1 MNPIIKIFT
10 VLVFLFQLTT
20 KTYACDCEYQG
31 SFMKMTQKCSLVA
44 LVKVTK
50 YLTFK
55 DIYGKRTP
63 MSMEVE
69 IVETYKGKEFR
80 KTITVWGDIGN
91 LCRPYLSTF
100 KEGQYYLMALYIEN
114 SSMKHPDEKKS
125 DYAICNCGAFWLAV
139 DIKKS
144 RVSGDIESKNRKNT
158 TLSLTQLKKKLT
170 AKVSQ

>member
-1 MNPIIKIFT
+1 
-10 VLVFLFQLTT
+10 
-20 KTYACDCEYQG
+20 
-31 SFMKMTQKCSLVA
+31 MKMTQHSPFVA
-44 LVKVTK
+44 LVKVMK
-50 YLTFK
+50 YITFK
-55 DIYGKRTP
+55 DIYDEKTP

-80 KTITVWGDIGN
+80 KAITVWGDIGH

-100 KEGQYYLMALYIEN
+100 KGGQYYVMALYTEN
-114 SSMKHPDEKKS
+114 SSSKHPDEKIS
-125 DYAICNCGAFWLAV
+125 DYAICNCGAYWLKV

-144 RVSGDIESKNRKNT
+144 TVIGDIESKNRTNT